1 MVAALRAATIFWALS
16 AVRDALENFTSSVP
30 EASASLS
37 HRSRW
42 LNEVEASLTHLYQF
56 SIK

>member
-1 MVAALRAATIFWALS
+1 MVARSAAIFWALS
-16 AVRDALENFTSSVP
+16 AVKDALENCTSSVP
-30 EASASLS
+30 KASASLS